1 MRTAFTQDYVQ
12 AIVTLVAIMNPIGT
26 APIFQNM
33 VSPLEPARQR
43 VAAVWA
49 CIFIAGVL
57 VGSAFFGQA
66 ALNIFGISIDAFR
79 AAGGI
84 VLGLMGL
91 NMLQGRKSAEHERL
105 ADEKS
110 IRENL
115 LVPFA
120 MPIVA
125 GPGAITGVIVLSST
139 HDRPG
144 IIPWTALTAIAVAT
158 IATGVCLFVVLAFG
172 RFISQDAQRIFT
184 RFMGLIL
191 VAMGMQF
198 LLSGASGVVEPVLM
212 RDLPALHADPGA
224 APDPDPDP
232 NSATPVSP
240 NPEG

>member
-1 MRTAFTQDYVQ
+1 MRSDVIQ
-12 AIVTLVAIMNPIGT
+12 AVVTLVAIMNPVGT

-33 VSPLEPARQR
+33 VSPLPTHRQR
-43 VAAVWA
+43 VAGIWA
-49 CIFIAGVL
+49 CVFIFAILAGAAF
-57 VGSAFFGQA
+57 VGQT
-66 ALNIFGISIDAFR
+66 ALNVFGISIDAFR

-91 NMLQGRKSAEHERL
+91 NMLQGRKSEEHERL

-120 MPIVA
+120 MPLVA
-125 GPGAITGVIVLSST
+125 GPGSITAVIVLAST
-139 HDRPG
+139 HNKPG
-144 IIPWTALTAIAVAT
+144 YIPWTALVAVAVGT
-158 IATGVCLFVVLAFG
+158 LVTGGCLFLMLTFG

-198 LLSGASGVVEPVLM
+198 LLAGSSGVVEPVLM
-212 RDLPALHADPGA
+212 RQLD
-224 APDPDPDP
+224 
-232 NSATPVSP
+232 ATPEP
-240 NPEG
+240 PTNAP